1 MPARFSSLQKKIS
14 FHTILIPL
22 ITVIEKIVPT
32 TEGESLILHS
42 TTNTDTLKRENPTF
56 PEKASGS
63 FPTPK
68 QCSSTSHPC
77 LLSNK
82 ALQARFS
89 SCGDRICGTVPF
101 AAVQSPV
108 GGCFIGNEVSY
119 KKAPCRKTIFLAAG
133 RFWQTA
139 GMTRS
144 AHHPLFYDC
153 TVNVLVAVPLVKL
166 TLI

>member
-1 MPARFSSLQKKIS
+1 MSAKFSSLQKKIS

-77 LLSNK
+77 ILSNK

-89 SCGDRICGTVPF
+89 SCGDRICDTVPF
-101 AAVQSPV
+101 RPAVRSH
-108 GGCFIGNEVSY
+108 GGVCFIRNEVSY
-119 KKAPCRKTIFLAAG
+119 KTKSALPQNNISCSRTLLANRRDDPQCA
-133 RFWQTA
+133 
-139 GMTRS
+139 S
-144 AHHPLFYDC
+144 SVIL
-153 TVNVLVAVPLVKL
+153 
-166 TLI
+166 